1 MKRILILY
9 RELAGYFVECVNHLC
24 DNFGV
29 EADIVAYPVNADAPF
44 LFSFSPKVKV
54 YDRNKVDLAML
65 LKMTESGDYDLIFC
79 GGWGDKDYIKAV
91 ASRKRANALLGFDNQ
106 WQGSPKQILASAYAR
121 FKITPLFD
129 VAFVPGQGQFLF
141 ARKMGFAAKKVIQG
155 AYSCDVQK
163 FNVLYEARKSQRL
176 NGPKKLVY
184 VGRYAPEKFVNELFE
199 AFKELC
205 DEGLANW
212 QLHAAGV
219 GPLWDKRLQHAAIV
233 HHGFQQPAA
242 LFEIMK
248 EGNVF
253 VLPSTFEPWGVVVH
267 EFAAAGYPLILSDKV
282 GAKEAFL
289 SQGENG
295 IIFKAGLKSE
305 LKSALK
311 KILNSTDK
319 ELQNMGNLSHKL
331 ALRITPDTW
340 ARSLFDL
347 MK

>member
-29 EADIVAYPVNADAPF
+29 QADIVAYPVNSDAPF

-65 LKMTESGDYDLIFC
+65 LKITESGDYDLIFC
-79 GGWGDKDYIKAV
+79 GGWGDKDYLKAV
-91 ASRKRANALLGFDNQ
+91 GSRKRAKALLGFDNQ
-106 WQGSPKQILASAYAR
+106 WQGTPKQILASAYAR

-129 VAFVPGQGQFLF
+129 VAFVPGLGQFLF
-141 ARKMGFAAKKVIQG
+141 ARKMGFAAKNIIQG
-155 AYSCDVQK
+155 AYSCDVKK
-163 FNVLYEARKSQRL
+163 FSELYEVRKL
-176 NGPKKLVY
+176 LKFEGPKKLIY
-184 VGRYAPEKFVNELFE
+184 VGRYAPEKFATELFE
-199 AFKELC
+199 AFVELC
-205 DEGLANW
+205 NEGLANW

-219 GPLWDKRLQHAAIV
+219 GPLWDKRTQHPTIV
-233 HHGFQQPAA
+233 HHGFQQPTD

-248 EGNVF
+248 QGNVF
-253 VLPSTFEPWGVVVH
+253 VLPSTFEPWGVAVH

-289 SQGENG
+289 VKNENG
-295 IIFKAGLKSE
+295 VTFKAGSKTE

-311 KILNSTDK
+311 ITLSATDK
-319 ELQNMGNLSHKL
+319 ELQKMGNLSHQL
-331 ALRITPDTW
+331 AIRITPHTW
-340 ARSLFDL
+340 ATSLFDL